1 MRKLTT
7 STENFLLISGHFK
20 CRFLVR
26 RDWQIWYISYPQ
38 LELTDMY
45 IKCIYFPLYMLFYCQ
60 SIRSL
65 AFTAVIQL
73 ENLLLPTEK
82 RKVTYLF
89 FFLSARLIQFSIYQ
103 GTRKLENSSE
113 FLKYNK
119 NKINKITWKKINK
132 KDRLR
137 RPEKKYKIKMEKNN
151 ARVAFATFC
160 EMSAAEN
167 TNHVVVVVVG

>member
-1 MRKLTT
+1 M
-7 STENFLLISGHFK
+7 
-20 CRFLVR
+20 
-26 RDWQIWYISYPQ
+26 QIFSQ
-38 LELTDMY
+38 KRLTDMVY
-45 IKCIYFPLYMLFYCQ
+45 ILSTVRTDRYVYKVYIFPTLYA
-60 SIRSL
+60 I
-65 AFTAVIQL
+65 
-73 ENLLLPTEK
+73 LLPIYSLSGIHSCHSIGKLFVTN
-82 RKVTYLF
+82 RKKKSYLF